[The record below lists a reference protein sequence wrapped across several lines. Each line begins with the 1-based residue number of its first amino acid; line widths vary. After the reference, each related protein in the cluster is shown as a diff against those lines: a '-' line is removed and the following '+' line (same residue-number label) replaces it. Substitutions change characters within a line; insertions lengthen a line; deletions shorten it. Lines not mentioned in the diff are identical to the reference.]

1 MSKGVVDRVISSIE
15 IKGVITALI
24 TPLTNDEEVIEEEFR
39 KLVDFQIKHGI
50 KGFFVTGTLGEGMKL
65 PLETRK
71 RAIEIAVER
80 ARGKAPVIAHVGT
93 SNTKTTIELA
103 KHAAD
108 IGADAISAIG
118 PFFYKPDLKGLIKHY
133 KAIGKAVDTPL
144 FIYNNAGRQGYNID
158 PNIFEKI
165 AREVPQIV
173 GLKDTSYNV
182 EQLHEYVHKFGDK
195 YIIAAA
201 GDSMMFVAF
210 VIGAQAHISGISN
223 LFPEL
228 AVDLY
233 NSVKRGDLEKA
244 KQLQSKINDIKRI
257 LKKVSEIAAYKA
269 ALKLRGINAGIP
281 SSPLRPLTEEEFQ
294 ELKENLQQFS
304 LV

>member
-1 MSKGVVDRVISSIE
+1 MFK
-15 IKGVITALI
+15 
-24 TPLTNDEEVIEEEFR
+24 
-39 KLVDFQIKHGI
+39 
-50 KGFFVTGTLGEGMKL
+50 
-65 PLETRK
+65 
-71 RAIEIAVER
+71 
-80 ARGKAPVIAHVGT
+80 
-93 SNTKTTIELA
+93 
-103 KHAAD
+103 
-108 IGADAISAIG
+108 
-118 PFFYKPDLKGLIKHY
+118 
-133 KAIGKAVDTPL
+133 
-144 FIYNNAGRQGYNID
+144 
-158 PNIFEKI
+158 KI

-281 SSPLRPLTEEEFQ
+281 YSIKTVNRGRIPRTQEKPTAIFPHLSSLNSSTFNT
-294 ELKENLQQFS
+294 KS
-304 LV
+304 VK